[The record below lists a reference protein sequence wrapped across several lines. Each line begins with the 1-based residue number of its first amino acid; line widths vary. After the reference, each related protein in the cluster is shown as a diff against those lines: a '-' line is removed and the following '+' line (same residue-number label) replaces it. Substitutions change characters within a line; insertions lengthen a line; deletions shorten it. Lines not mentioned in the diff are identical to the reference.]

1 MQEKLVIKMTK
12 YIGAT
17 IGPIYNT
24 ISRAESTRELWSS
37 SYLFSYIM
45 REIIKEL
52 CKKGK
57 KFILPYTG
65 DNYLEGGKGIG
76 LFHDRFIMR
85 VKSEKDFDDI
95 IKIKNTILE
104 KLEKEIERDLK
115 EYISFYLIEKDL
127 KENENIIFE
136 ISKYLDILELE
147 PKLNQKF
154 DYQEFYKYLG
164 GVDNKFIKDAK
175 VVEIKSLPEIAM
187 KDGYNLL
194 TNSQKNIIDR
204 IFKEHGKNDDV
215 EAYNKLQKSL
225 KSREIPLKKYNSY
238 YALLKADGDG
248 IGKIIEKIGKKNDEN
263 EYIDFSKSLFEFAK
277 NMNSNKEDVYNIVK
291 NYDGLSIYVGGDDI
305 LCFLP
310 IKNGNK
316 DIFEVIEKLSKLFY
330 NSFKSENPTLSF
342 GVTINYYKYPL
353 YEALDKVDEMLY
365 KAKNNGKNAVAINF
379 EKHSGKP
386 TEFILKKTEYK
397 IPENIK
403 RIFNVFIDTKYMNGV
418 IKRIENDYFILNVIG
433 KNKEKVKNY
442 FENTF
447 KDKKHKNDSELRE
460 EIKLLED
467 LVIEFSK
474 NNSLKELYK
483 LLKFVCFLNEEG
495 GENA

>member
-1 MQEKLVIKMTK
+1 MPK

-52 CKKGK
+52 CKKGN
-57 KFILPYTG
+57 KFVLPYTG
-65 DNYLEGGKGIG
+65 DNYLEGGKGVG
-76 LFHDRFIMR
+76 LFHDRFIMK

-95 IKIKNTILE
+95 IETKNIVLE

-136 ISKYLDILELE
+136 ISKYLNILELE

-164 GVDNKFIKDAK
+164 KIDNKFIKDAK
-175 VVEIKSLPEIAM
+175 IAEIKSLPEISM

-194 TNSQKNIIDR
+194 SNSEKNIIDE

-215 EAYNKLQKSL
+215 EAYNKLQESL
-225 KSREIPLKKYNSY
+225 KSHGTSLKKYNTY

-277 NMNSNKEDVYNIVK
+277 NTNDEKEDVYNIVK
-291 NYDGLSIYVGGDDI
+291 NYAGLSIYVGGDDI

-310 IKNGNK
+310 IKNGNE
-316 DIFEVIEKLSKLFY
+316 DIFEVIGKLSKLFY
-330 NSFKSENPTLSF
+330 NSFKLENPTLSF
-342 GVTINYYKYPL
+342 GMTINYYKYPL
-353 YEALDKVDEMLY
+353 SEALDKVDEMLY
-365 KAKNNGKNAVAINF
+365 KAKNKGKNAIAINF

-386 TEFILKKTEYK
+386 TEFILKKTEDK
-397 IPENIK
+397 IPENVK
-403 RIFNVFIDTKYMNGV
+403 RIFKIFIDIKYMNGV
-418 IKRIENDYFILNVIG
+418 IKRIEKDYFLLNIIG
-433 KNKEKVKNY
+433 KNEEKVKNY

-447 KDKKHKNDSELRE
+447 KDEKHKHEDGSKLRE
-460 EIKLLED
+460 EIKLLKD

-474 NNSLKELYK
+474 NKKLEDLYK
-483 LLKFVCFLNEEG
+483 LLKFVCFLNEVG